1 MAIQYAYLLQ
11 SLQLEQLGE
20 NLMQLY
26 NQLQKNK
33 KKLIK
38 KQFGINKLKT
48 DKWTFIRLLGN

>member
-1 MAIQYAYLLQ
+1 VAIQYAYLLQ

-48 DKWTFIRLLGN
+48 DK